1 MPRETVARPRTES
14 RSPACGTSGWTRQPS
29 PAGSQCA
36 RGPGREGGAGAP
48 RGGHAHR
55 LESSPWAHCAKGL
68 GAMSGRGADGRSRS
82 RGRRGRGSG
91 SRSRRRSG
99 SGGSGGGPSWC
110 WCWRAGGSGPER
122 WAPEGA
128 GRAEPVLAAS
138 GARHSLLLL
147 GSGSVLSCGDNSR
160 GQLGRLGAGA
170 SERPVPI
177 RAVESLRFTFVSC
190 GKEYSLA
197 LCHRGMVFA
206 WGAGTEGQLG
216 IGEFKE
222 RVDTP
227 MKIKSLSGIKI
238 IQISCGDH
246 HSLALSED
254 SQLFSWGSNSHGQLG
269 LGKEFSSQK
278 IPKQVKSLY
287 GIPLAQVAAG
297 GNHSFALSLAGT
309 SFGWGS
315 NNVGQLAL
323 SGRNVPVESSKPRAV
338 GALQKLGVVYIS
350 CGQEHTAVLTQDG
363 KVFTFG
369 DNTYR
374 QLGHSFAKSGPH
386 PVEGI
391 LGLVSQID
399 CGSKHTL
406 VYVYTTGQVLSFGC
420 GPSLTSNST
429 HSEAVENLNINCLIP
444 VDDLL
449 NVQVKHIFAGTYAN
463 FVTTYQP
470 TSPSIP
476 KKTLPEI
483 SRICQSLTEKWISKA
498 RSGKHRQVESEI
510 ETIFSSPACLT
521 ASFLQKREPE
531 ETVFVGVDLQMA
543 RDTFKMLTENKR
555 ISSMIT
561 THFSEKLFRDLPYGS
576 RHEEALLVFLLLPEC
591 PVMHESSN
599 WKNLIVP
606 FAEAVGK
613 MSSLILEQW
622 WGSLQGSY
630 LNTLVKMLKTAMISL
645 LDYGFKSLEHHCN
658 AKVLLE
664 MMKKVYKVNSK
675 VDCRLPDSTFYINEF
690 SDSVDFLED
699 RHVAFC
705 KDNGL
710 FQENNSP
717 VIFSDYPFIF
727 NLVSKIKSW
736 RAYSFVRKKEVGVK
750 KNSLWIF
757 LGGECFE
764 NFYFV
769 LNVGRSHL
777 VEDTLRHLNYAEV
790 TDLQKELL
798 VGFIGEIR
806 PKCGAVVSEFFH
818 AVFEEMTE
826 AKYRLFTYPEEGSY
840 MWFPANPVIEK
851 KRYYLF
857 GLLCGLS
864 LYNDNV
870 ANIPFPLALFK
881 KLLGQK
887 PSLEDL
893 KELSPLRGKNLQEIL
908 NYEADNIEDLSIY
921 FTIYWDQ
928 NDVSLIS
935 NGSSILVD
943 HTNKEDFV
951 SECINYI
958 FNTSI
963 DVVYMEFQ
971 RGFYSVCDEKLIR
984 QLFQPEELME
994 AVIGNTVYD
1003 WEEFEKNSTYG
1014 GGYSSS
1020 HPTIKMFWKVF
1031 HKLTL
1036 EEKKKFLLFLTG
1048 NDRLQV
1054 KGMMKTGINFR
1065 YSETLRESD
1074 NLRSLICHN
1083 LLDLPKYST
1092 KKRMKEA
1099 LQIAINNS
1107 TGFDVAL
1114 ATL

>member
-1 MPRETVARPRTES
+1 M
-14 RSPACGTSGWTRQPS
+14 
-29 PAGSQCA
+29 
-36 RGPGREGGAGAP
+36 
-48 RGGHAHR
+48 
-55 LESSPWAHCAKGL
+55 
-68 GAMSGRGADGRSRS
+68 
-82 RGRRGRGSG
+82 
-91 SRSRRRSG
+91 
-99 SGGSGGGPSWC
+99 
-110 WCWRAGGSGPER
+110 
-122 WAPEGA
+122 
-128 GRAEPVLAAS
+128 
-138 GARHSLLLL
+138 
-147 GSGSVLSCGDNSR
+147 
-160 GQLGRLGAGA
+160 
-170 SERPVPI
+170 
-177 RAVESLRFTFVSC
+177 
-190 GKEYSLA
+190 
-197 LCHRGMVFA
+197 
-206 WGAGTEGQLG
+206 
-216 IGEFKE
+216 
-222 RVDTP
+222 
-227 MKIKSLSGIKI
+227 
-238 IQISCGDH
+238 
-246 HSLALSED
+246 
-254 SQLFSWGSNSHGQLG
+254 
-269 LGKEFSSQK
+269 
-278 IPKQVKSLY
+278 
-287 GIPLAQVAAG
+287 
-297 GNHSFALSLAGT
+297 
-309 SFGWGS
+309 
-315 NNVGQLAL
+315 
-323 SGRNVPVESSKPRAV
+323 
-338 GALQKLGVVYIS
+338 
-350 CGQEHTAVLTQDG
+350 
-363 KVFTFG
+363 FTFG
-369 DNTYR
+369 DNTYG

-386 PVEGI
+386 SVEGI

-429 HSEAVENLNINCLIP
+429 HSEAVEEHLNINCLISF
-444 VDDLL
+444 DDLS

-470 TSPSIP
+470 TSPSIIS

-483 SRICQSLTEKWISKA
+483 SQICQSLTEKWISKA
-498 RSGKHRQVESEI
+498 RSGKHREVESEI

-531 ETVFVGVDLQMA
+531 ESVSVGVDLQMA

-561 THFSEKLFRDLPYGS
+561 THFSEKLFRDLPYDS
-576 RHEEALLVFLLLPEC
+576 QHQEALLVFLLLPEC

-630 LNTLVKMLKTAMISL
+630 LNTLVKMLKTAMISQ
-645 LDYGFKSLEHHCN
+645 LDYRTKFPLPCCDVK
-658 AKVLLE
+658 ALLE

-675 VDCRLPDSTFYINEF
+675 VDCPLPHSTFNINEI
-690 SDSVDFLED
+690 SDYVTCSRDANFLE
-699 RHVAFC
+699 
-705 KDNGL
+705 
-710 FQENNSP
+710 ENISF
-717 VIFSDYPFIF
+717 VIFSDYPFIL
-727 NLVSKIKSW
+727 NLVSKIKLW
-736 RAYSFVRKKEVGVK
+736 RVYSNIKMQEVK
-750 KNSLWIF
+750 KNSLQR
-757 LGGECFE
+757 GEFFE

-769 LNVGRSHL
+769 LNVRRSHL
-777 VEDTLRHLNYAEV
+777 VEDTLRQLNNAEV

-806 PKCGAVVSEFFH
+806 PKCGGVASEFFH

-826 AKYRLFTYPEEGSY
+826 TKYGLFTYPEEGSY

-857 GLLCGLS
+857 GMLCGLS
-864 LYNDNV
+864 LYNANV

-893 KELSPLRGKNLQEIL
+893 KELSPVRGKSLQEIL

-943 HTNKEDFV
+943 HTNKEEFV

-958 FNTSI
+958 FNTSVK
-963 DVVYMEFQ
+963 VVYTEFQ
-971 RGFYSVCDEKLIR
+971 RGFYSVCDKNLIR
-984 QLFQPEELME
+984 QFQPEELME
-994 AVIGNTVYD
+994 AVIGSIVYD
-1003 WEEFEKNSTYG
+1003 WEEFEKNSTYEA
-1014 GGYSSS
+1014 GYSSS

-1036 EEKKKFLLFLTG
+1036 EEKKKFLFFLTG

-1054 KGMMKTGINFR
+1054 KGMMKIGINFR
-1065 YSETLRESD
+1065 YSETLHECD

-1083 LLDLPKYST
+1083 ILDLPKYST